1 MYVSLLALSH
11 SVWGWLQ
18 YVNNPEIMGKFS
30 LSELN
35 EVNSTLN
42 KFTLEFLEYD
52 IKITK
57 MGMEKGLREMVREG
71 GRSETL
77 IWRISNLVDN
87 NPSIRGFVNRFKVGL
102 VRQVLHKLVESR
114 FIVFISILV
123 IVYVFCLV

>member
-1 MYVSLLALSH
+1 MGERWIQACNEHLNQIKNTLSNENPDRLELVRAIYLSLLALSQ

-35 EVNSTLN
+35 EVNSTLS

-57 MGMEKGLREMVREG
+57 MGMEKGLKGAIREG
-71 GRSETL
+71 EDQRPPFDGYL
-77 IWRISNLVDN
+77 IS
-87 NPSIRGFVNRFKVGL
+87 
-102 VRQVLHKLVESR
+102 
-114 FIVFISILV
+114 
-123 IVYVFCLV
+123 